1 LFLFSENHLRF
12 KHFAEPGTFI
22 VIQGRV
28 EIPRHRQEP
37 EFVIGSIEL
46 LQELRD
52 KRAKGITIRI
62 SNSDLSYLLIDALN
76 EIINENIGNVG
87 LKFTVYDS
95 LEGLEI
101 EMPSRSIKVKPS
113 NDLFK
118 KLAKLGVEFS
128 LN

>member
-1 LFLFSENHLRF
+1 
-12 KHFAEPGTFI
+12 
-22 VIQGRV
+22 
-28 EIPRHRQEP
+28 
-37 EFVIGSIEL
+37 VIGSIEL

-52 KRAKGITIRI
+52 KRTKGLTIRI
-62 SNSDLSYLLIDALN
+62 SNTDLSFLLIDALN
-76 EIINENIGNVG
+76 EVINENIGNVG
-87 LKFTVYDS
+87 LKFTIYDS

-118 KLAKLGVEFS
+118 KLAKLDVEFR